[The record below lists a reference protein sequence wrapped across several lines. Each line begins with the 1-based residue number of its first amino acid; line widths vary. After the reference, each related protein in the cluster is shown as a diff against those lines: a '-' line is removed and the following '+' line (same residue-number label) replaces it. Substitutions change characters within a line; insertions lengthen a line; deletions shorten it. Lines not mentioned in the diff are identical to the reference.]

1 MTSKQS
7 EKMEITGASFSI
19 HIMSDDFKQVIK
31 DALVQTNATNVWLQ
45 TDDVT
50 TVVRGKTVHVF
61 DVTKAI
67 LYYASESGAHVS
79 FHATY
84 SFGCPGDSTGDIY
97 LETHDTPVNVQK
109 INSSKQYA
117 AAKFSLYPLTGA
129 AYMNTIYE
137 KIETMKEYVKVIP
150 VHYATKLEGNLFTI
164 FAGLEKIFQETI
176 KQEAGHTVMT
186 VDFSVNSP
194 SHD

>member
-7 EKMEITGASFSI
+7 KKMEITGASFSI

-31 DALVQTNATNVWLQ
+31 DALAETDATNVWLK
-45 TDDVT
+45 TDDVST
-50 TVVRGKTVHVF
+50 TIRGKMMHVF
-61 DVTKAI
+61 DVTKAV
-67 LYYASESGAHVS
+67 LYYASESGHHVS

-84 SFGCPGDSTGDIY
+84 SFGCPGDSAGDTY
-97 LETHDTPVNVQK
+97 LATHEHPVNIQK
-109 INSSKQYA
+109 MSSTPHYA

-137 KIETMKEYVKVIP
+137 KIEAMKEYVKVIP
-150 VHYATKLEGNLFTI
+150 VHYATKLEGDLLTI
-164 FAGLEKIFQETI
+164 FAGLEKIFQETM